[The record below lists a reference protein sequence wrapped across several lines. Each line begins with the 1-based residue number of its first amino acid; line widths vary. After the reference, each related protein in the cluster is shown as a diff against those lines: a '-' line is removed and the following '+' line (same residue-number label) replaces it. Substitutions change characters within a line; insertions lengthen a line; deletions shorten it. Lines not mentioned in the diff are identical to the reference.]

1 MNTLSL
7 LPHNEAAY
15 HKAMSHLETHR
26 KVAVVQPCG
35 TGKSYVGGAIA
46 SHFKKVLV
54 VAPNDYVLGQAVAT
68 TPHADTATYSYLA
81 ICNDMPTGYDL
92 IWFDELHRIGAPTWM
107 GGVDRL
113 IEANPDAKILGTTA
127 TPERA
132 LEQRDMADEFF
143 DGDVVSSMT
152 LTDAWVDHVL
162 RVPKY
167 VIGVVS
173 MDSTQSD
180 YAERISKSTRINES
194 QKKEATAF
202 LDNIV
207 RDWSYSYGV
216 PRILKKYID
225 GDVERM
231 IVFAQTIAKLDE
243 VVSSIGPWFNE
254 AGVKL
259 ANIYTVHSGIGAEAK
274 RQMSAFENDTTE
286 GVKVLVSV
294 DMLNEGVHV
303 SRVDAVMLLRST
315 ISKNLYI
322 QQIGRCFAVGQKHQP
337 IILDLADNLT
347 SACGYEGIYDAQSRY
362 NSGAAS
368 VPSDRTPDEFIVIDT
383 LKETREVIAMIDRQI
398 EKCSHT
404 FEECLESAKKYTY
417 KAAWMNGDSAL
428 YNFAYKRKDWYEKCT
443 AHMTDRCHS
452 WTREECQEIAL
463 KFASKRDFREAQSAI
478 YHYAD
483 KHGFLNEICSHMI
496 PTKCRWTKEKAIEAM
511 KLCNTRS
518 EFMHKY
524 AGAYGYALSHG
535 MKPVLDEFFG
545 APKHTKSPRSYMP
558 IKTYTVEECT
568 DIAKQYK
575 TRSEFKAKNSS
586 AFSYTIKMGWQDV
599 VMAHFAPV
607 FRWTKELA
615 IEEAKKY
622 TTLRDLTRAN
632 EGLYAA
638 ILKHGWQQDALAHI
652 IKATKIWTKE
662 EIVEEAKKYE
672 SRSAFCQGSSA
683 AYCWARKHKILDE
696 VCSHMNPRVVIWT
709 HEKARQAALE
719 CHTRS
724 EFNKRFPGAINYAVK
739 NGIYEEICSHFPK
752 VKEWTL
758 EECMSIASRYS
769 MRVQMKTA
777 EPKAYDAIIAHKWG
791 DVCFAHMVFRG
802 SKLSKEECIAEAKKY
817 SNKTDFYKN
826 ASKHYNIAKRNG
838 WFEECTAHMP
848 KDS

>member
-68 TPHADTATYSYLA
+68 TPHADTASYSYLA

-152 LTDAWVDHVL
+152 LTDAWVDHIL

-259 ANIYTVHSGIGAEAK
+259 ANIYTVHSCMGAEAK

-347 SACGYEGIYDAQSRY
+347 SACGYDGIYDAQSRY

-383 LKETREVIAMIDRQI
+383 LKETRELISIFCESFFKHVAYTLEECKKIALNYNSRTAWSDGHKSSYQKARRMNWLDECCKHMKAVPVTRTLEECVESASHYTTKAEWERECPAMHSYAYSHGWMDECKKHFKVLVSKHTLDECKEVAMQYKRRVDWQNGDCKTYTYALTHGWI
-398 EKCSHT
+398 EECCQHMKKIYSSHT
-404 FEECLESAKKYTY
+404 KEECLASARRYTTKRDWLANDSALVQYARKRGWMEECCAHMTNLHNKHTKEECLESARHYDTRDAWCEGDHKLYDYACKYG
-417 KAAWMNGDSAL
+417 WL
-428 YNFAYKRKDWYEKCT
+428 
-443 AHMTDRCHS
+443 
-452 WTREECQEIAL
+452 EECCQ
-463 KFASKRDFREAQSAI
+463 
-478 YHYAD
+478 
-483 KHGFLNEICSHMI
+483 HMKKGRI
-496 PTKCRWTKEKAIEAM
+496 
-511 KLCNTRS
+511 
-518 EFMHKY
+518 
-524 AGAYGYALSHG
+524 
-535 MKPVLDEFFG
+535 
-545 APKHTKSPRSYMP
+545 
-558 IKTYTVEECT
+558 
-568 DIAKQYK
+568 
-575 TRSEFKAKNSS
+575 
-586 AFSYTIKMGWQDV
+586 SYTLEMVK
-599 VMAHFAPV
+599 
-607 FRWTKELA
+607 
-615 IEEAKKY
+615 EEAKKF
-622 TTLRDLTRAN
+622 
-632 EGLYAA
+632 
-638 ILKHGWQQDALAHI
+638 H
-652 IKATKIWTKE
+652 
-662 EIVEEAKKYE
+662 
-672 SRSAFCQGSSA
+672 SRKLFKSGS
-683 AYCWARKHKILDE
+683 
-696 VCSHMNPRVVIWT
+696 PR
-709 HEKARQAALE
+709 
-719 CHTRS
+719 
-724 EFNKRFPGAINYAVK
+724 Y
-739 NGIYEEICSHFPK
+739 
-752 VKEWTL
+752 
-758 EECMSIASRYS
+758 
-769 MRVQMKTA
+769 
-777 EPKAYDAIIAHKWG
+777 YDAAVRHKWL
-791 DVCFAHMVFRG
+791 DLLEF
-802 SKLSKEECIAEAKKY
+802 S
-817 SNKTDFYKN
+817 
-826 ASKHYNIAKRNG
+826 
-838 WFEECTAHMP
+838 
-848 KDS
+848 